1 MHPALSTYKNPLDAI
16 ELFVLLDL
24 LGASDPHVPSYFET
38 THWAYQGMAKI
49 EARMRELGL
58 LKSTP
63 KQPFLADSG
72 KRPSQFTRAYVQD
85 DHVPF
90 MARGVPVLH
99 IIPTPFPAVWHRM
112 EDDGAHL
119 DPAAV
124 DDWAKIVTAFVAE
137 WMELDGIIEHT
148 KAAAAGRRHDDRSK
162 TEL

>member
-1 MHPALSTYKNPLDAI
+1 M
-16 ELFVLLDL
+16 LLDL
-24 LGASDPHVPSYFET
+24 LGAPDPRVPSYFET

-49 EARMRELGL
+49 EARMRALDE
-58 LKSTP
+58 LKSNP
-63 KQPFLADSG
+63 KQPFLPDSG
-72 KRPSQFTRAYVQD
+72 KRASQFTSAYVQD

-99 IIPTPFPAVWHRM
+99 VIPTPFPPVWHRM

-124 DDWAKIVTAFVAE
+124 DDWARIVTAFVAE

-148 KAAAAGRRHDDRSK
+148 EAAAVGKRLDDRSK